1 VQGVPAP
8 SRNRFSVPQ
17 RQSRTLRHPEG
28 IGALR
33 PKPFIIRPVRAR
45 LALLK
50 SNLTLEQLTDDSR
63 ADAVAG

>member
-1 VQGVPAP
+1 
-8 SRNRFSVPQ
+8 
-17 RQSRTLRHPEG
+17 LRHPEG